1 MDQIRTRDK
10 DFIELSAWQGT
21 NSIIAC
27 REGQDGN
34 IYQEWGKKRIGK
46 TSYSDKDAPFKV
58 VLGDAKTAVAVLKQI
73 IKQIEERG

>member
-21 NSIIAC
+21 YSIIAC

-34 IYQEWGKKRIGK
+34 VYQEWGKKRIGK